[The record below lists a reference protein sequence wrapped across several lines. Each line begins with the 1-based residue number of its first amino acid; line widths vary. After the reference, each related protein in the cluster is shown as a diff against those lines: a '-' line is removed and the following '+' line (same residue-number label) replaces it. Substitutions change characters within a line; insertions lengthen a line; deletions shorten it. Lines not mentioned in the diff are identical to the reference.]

1 VLIDAEGRNG
11 VENMATDEALLDDA
25 LRSGTASLRLYRW
38 NPPTLSLGRNESDGL
53 YDLAEIARLGIPVV
67 RRPTGGKAVWHEH
80 EVTYAAAGPVSLFG
94 SLRIAYRAIHSWIAA
109 ALQSLGAEVALAPDR
124 RVVGPLDAPTSC
136 FATPVGGEVVV
147 RGRKLVG
154 SAQRRRGSAF
164 LQHGSILLDGSQDV
178 VRAVSRQASAG
189 SETTLSAVLG
199 RPVGFD
205 EVAAAVVESFALAS
219 VASK

>member
-1 VLIDAEGRNG
+1 
-11 VENMATDEALLDDA
+11 
-25 LRSGTASLRLYRW
+25 
-38 NPPTLSLGRNESDGL
+38 
-53 YDLAEIARLGIPVV
+53 
-67 RRPTGGKAVWHEH
+67 
-80 EVTYAAAGPVSLFG
+80 
-94 SLRIAYRAIHSWIAA
+94 
-109 ALQSLGAEVALAPDR
+109 
-124 RVVGPLDAPTSC
+124 
-136 FATPVGGEVVV
+136 VGGEVVV